1 MNIPGD
7 QDGSR
12 NTYDLTSEPYSVNA
26 GKSLNLA
33 PVMGRAGGRE
43 QGDNDTLSLDVIGK

>member
-7 QDGSR
+7 RDGSR

-26 GKSLNLA
+26 GKSLNPA

-43 QGDNDTLSLDVIGK
+43 QGDNDTISLDVISK

>member
-1 MNIPGD
+1 MNIPR
-7 QDGSR
+7 DGGGSH

-26 GKSLNLA
+26 GKSLSPA

-43 QGDNDTLSLDVIGK
+43 RGDNDTLSPDVISK